1 MDLTEK
7 VRQKVVTEILDGKYS
22 PGDKLPTERD
32 MAEITGTSRV
42 TVRRAYEQLEN
53 SGIITRRPSAGTCVS
68 EAFTGNTNTID
79 SIAIIATLNDP
90 FSVEFIGAVNR
101 ICSEDDILNVLGIAD
116 EEPEEQ
122 SKIAIRFA
130 AKGIKNMIVWGF
142 DKRFDFRIFER
153 MRVLGINM
161 VFFDRIIPGAFADYV
176 GVDNHDAINVLFNK
190 ALQEK
195 PEKCIFFD
203 ISGLFIDTNDERK
216 KTFIELCR
224 KKHLPYEF
232 YSVPLHAKYHDF
244 ESAAKSFMS
253 TVCNVRTAVFCVN
266 DTVATSLFSHLPPN
280 LKIYSI
286 DGTETAL
293 EMGIVSYSQPI
304 RKMAAATITALKNQQ
319 RLGAGWRAKKYYF
332 KGEVSE

>member
-7 VRQKVVTEILDGKYS
+7 VRQKVVTEILEGKYS

-68 EAFTGNTNTID
+68 EVFTGNTNAID
-79 SIAIIATLNDP
+79 SIAIIATLKDP
-90 FSVEFIGAVNR
+90 FSVDFIDAVNR
-101 ICSEDDILNVLGIAD
+101 ICSDDDILNVLGIAE

-122 SKIAIRFA
+122 AKMAIRFA
-130 AKGIKNMIVWGF
+130 ARGIKNIIVWGF

-161 VFFDRIIPGAFADYV
+161 VFFDRVIPGAFADYV
-176 GVDNHDAINVLFNK
+176 GLDNRDAVQQLFK
-190 ALQEK
+190 MALRDK
-195 PEKCIFFD
+195 PAKCVFFD

-216 KTFIELCR
+216 NTFIELCR
-224 KKHLPYEF
+224 KNRLPYELCQ
-232 YSVPLHAKYHDF
+232 VPQHAKYHDYEAASRNF
-244 ESAAKSFMS
+244 VNSAGNEK
-253 TVCNVRTAVFCVN
+253 TAVFCVN
-266 DTVATSLFSHLPPN
+266 DTVATSLFSHVPAN

-293 EMGIVSYSQPI
+293 EMGIASCRQPI
-304 RKMAAATITALKNQQ
+304 RKMAAATIASLKNQQ
-319 RLGAGWRAKKYYF
+319 KLGSGWHAGKYYF
-332 KGEVSE
+332 KGEIPD